1 MPLCLAAG
9 TVTVVLLSEAF
20 TLAWT
25 HTIEK
30 LRWEEDWRVV
40 GDHLVIEE
48 ARIRGAGAG
57 MEPPPGARLADGV
70 WRYPPLL
77 PAVSEL
83 LLAHSSPL
91 APFELCVTTRC
102 RAIDEWHPTLTPPQT
117 LRIFPCAGTHP
128 STGLPASHSSTG
140 IGRP

>member
-1 MPLCLAAG
+1 MSLCLAAG

-57 MEPPPGARLADGV
+57 MEPPAGARLERGV
-70 WRYPPLL
+70 WRYRPTLPPQ
-77 PAVSEL
+77 PEL
-83 LLAHSSPL
+83 RLAL
-91 APFELCVTTRC
+91 TTQGEFELCLSREC
-102 RAIDEWHPTLTPPQT
+102 HPLSALLSVQDTLPTMARLWPCSGALPQ
-117 LRIFPCAGTHP
+117 
-128 STGLPASHSSTG
+128 
-140 IGRP
+140 